1 MYAMFFVASAF
12 NQDIGSWDV
21 SSVTDMAYMF
31 YQASA
36 FNQDIGGWNI
46 TSVTTMDNMFNFSG
60 LSAENYSRALIG
72 WGNTVSANGDVPSGV
87 DLGGGSIAYN
97 STVYGGTPYDNAVD
111 AHNYLTGVNPDPAWT
126 ITDGGSV

>member
-1 MYAMFFVASAF
+1 MRF
-12 NQDIGSWDV
+12 
-21 SSVTDMAYMF
+21 MF

-36 FNQDIGGWNI
+36 FNQDIGSWNI
-46 TSVTTMDNMFNFSG
+46 TSVTDMGVMLVSSG
-60 LSAENYSRALIG
+60 LSTENYSRALIG
-72 WGNTVSANGDVPSGV
+72 WSNTVSANGDVPSGV

>member
-1 MYAMFFVASAF
+1 MRF
-12 NQDIGSWDV
+12 
-21 SSVTDMAYMF
+21 MF
-31 YQASA
+31 YQAYA

-46 TSVTTMDNMFNFSG
+46 TSVTTMDNMFEFSG
-60 LSAENYSRALIG
+60 LSTENYSRALIG
-72 WGNTVSANGDVPSGV
+72 WSNTVSANGDVPSGV